1 MHPFEIDGI
10 VADEIDKK
18 IILLTQE
25 GLEITSRPYLTVA
38 KALGISESEVTS
50 RLKKMAEVGF
60 IRKNAIATN
69 HYLLGYVAN
78 AMTVWDIED
87 QKLNEVGI
95 AFKKLGFI
103 SHCYERPRLLPEWS
117 FNLFAMVHGKNE
129 AEVEQ
134 KVKQMKAAIDQ
145 QFNSMDL
152 IYSTQILKKT
162 GIRLKD
168 KKNV

>member
-1 MHPFEIDGI
+1 MKPFEINGLTC
-10 VADEIDKK
+10 DEIDKK

-25 GLEITSRPYLTVA
+25 GLEITSRPYLSVA
-38 KALGISESEVTS
+38 NSLGISEAEVTA
-50 RLKKMAEVGF
+50 RLKKMSDVGF

-69 HYLLGYVAN
+69 HYMLGYVAN
-78 AMTVWDIED
+78 AMTVWDID
-87 QKLNEVGI
+87 DLKLADVGI
-95 AFKKLGFI
+95 AFKNLGFI
-103 SHCYERPRLLPEWS
+103 SHCYERPRLLPEWT
-117 FNLFAMVHGKNE
+117 FNLFAMVHGKSTE
-129 AEVEQ
+129 EVEQ
-134 KVKQMKAAIDQ
+134 KVKLMKEAIGR